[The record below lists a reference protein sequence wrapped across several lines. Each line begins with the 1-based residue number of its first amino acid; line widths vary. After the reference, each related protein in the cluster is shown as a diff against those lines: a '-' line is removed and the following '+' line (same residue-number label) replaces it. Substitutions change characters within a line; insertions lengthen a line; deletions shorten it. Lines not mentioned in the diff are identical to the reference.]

1 MTKFTNLLVKEY
13 RSLPI
18 KTILNK
24 EIPMMGSV
32 KKMHGLRHVYAKTRY
47 ESLTGWKSPKAG
59 GLASKDLT
67 PQQQIKDQ

>member
-1 MTKFTNLLVKEY
+1 
-13 RSLPI
+13 
-18 KTILNK
+18 
-24 EIPMMGSV
+24 MMGCI